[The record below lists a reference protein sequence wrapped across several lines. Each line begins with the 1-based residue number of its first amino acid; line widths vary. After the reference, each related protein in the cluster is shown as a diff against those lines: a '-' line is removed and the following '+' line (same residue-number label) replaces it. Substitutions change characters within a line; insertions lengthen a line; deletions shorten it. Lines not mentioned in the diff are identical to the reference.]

1 MLTAGKKIDYAL
13 LRATERAQDKEL
25 SAAAFKWLAAL
36 PKGVRPIELGRS
48 FPRIVNQFAAMWPY
62 PDAVD
67 AYLQELLID
76 QRGNRQ
82 GFPLPIA
89 IELANLRAHF
99 DAQAAPA
106 AGARERASS

>member
-13 LRATERAQDKEL
+13 LRATEKAHDKEL

-67 AYLQELLID
+67 TYLQELLID
-76 QRGNRQ
+76 QRGTRQ
-82 GFPLPIA
+82 GFPPLIA
-89 IELANLRAHF
+89 IELAELRAYF
-99 DAQAAPA
+99 DAEV
-106 AGARERASS
+106 AGMQSTRGKTSI